1 MKKMSCKQLG
11 VACEE
16 IFEADT
22 FDEISELSKAHGIH
36 MMNSK
41 DQPHLDAM
49 NNMMAMTME
58 EMHKWLDLKK
68 KEFEELSI

>member
-11 VACEE
+11 GACEE

-22 FDEISELSKAHGIH
+22 FEEISELSKAHGIH
-36 MMNSK
+36 MMNSN